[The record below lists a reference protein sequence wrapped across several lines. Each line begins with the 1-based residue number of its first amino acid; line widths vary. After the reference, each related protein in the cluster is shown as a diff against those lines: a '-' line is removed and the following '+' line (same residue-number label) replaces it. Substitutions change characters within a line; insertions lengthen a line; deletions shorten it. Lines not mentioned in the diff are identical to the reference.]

1 MNVIFLMIFI
11 FLVALFVLPFLIILA
26 FGSYC
31 YSYTCY
37 TYMYRAAIEEQ
48 YAKALMKL
56 SKSTLADNEE
66 G

>member
-1 MNVIFLMIFI
+1 MNVIFLKIFI
-11 FLVALFVLPFLIILA
+11 FVLAMFGLLPFLIILA
-26 FGSYC
+26 FIILILC
-31 YSYTCY
+31 YIHMC
-37 TYMYRAAIEEQ
+37 RAAIEEQ